1 MTEQQ
6 KNALLPAGLRD
17 VLPPDAAFEAEI
29 VERLVASFAARG
41 YDRIKPP
48 LIEFEEG
55 LLSGAGVA
63 LAPQTFRLMDPG
75 SQRMMGVRADITP
88 QIARIARSRL
98 GTAPRPLRLSYAGE
112 VLRVR
117 GGQLRPERQIMQ
129 VGAELIGSA
138 APSADA
144 EIIAMAVNAL
154 EGLGVEGVTV
164 DLTAPRM
171 VPAILVEHGIDGDRA
186 QQLRAALDHKDPAAV
201 GEIAG
206 SATTVL
212 TALLAATGPAEK
224 ALDALGAIEL
234 PDSAG
239 QERSRIGEVVRLLQ
253 AAVPGIRI
261 TLDPVEHRGFEYH
274 TGIGFTVFA
283 RGVPTEL
290 ARGGRYRV
298 PNSDGTGNGTDNGTD
313 NGNGTG
319 NRNGAAAGDVEGER
333 ATGVT
338 LYVDTILGIVPLHGA
353 IRRILVP
360 LGTPDEAAASLR
372 AGGWV
377 TVAALEEAASLNNEA
392 QRLACS
398 HVLRDGGP
406 EPV

>member
-29 VERLVASFAARG
+29 VERLVACFAARG

-98 GTAPRPLRLSYAGE
+98 GGAARPLRLSYAGE

-138 APSADA
+138 LPSADA
-144 EIIAMAVNAL
+144 EIIAMAVDAL
-154 EGLGVEGVTV
+154 EGIGIEGVTV
-164 DLTAPRM
+164 DLTAPRL
-171 VPAILVEHGIDGDRA
+171 VPAILAGHDIDDDSR
-186 QQLRAALDHKDPAAV
+186 QLLRAALDRKDPAAV
-201 GEIAG
+201 GEVAG
-206 SATTVL
+206 SATAVL

-224 ALDALGAIEL
+224 ALEALGAIDL
-234 PDSAG
+234 PDTAAR
-239 QERSRIGEVVRLLQ
+239 ERGRIAEVVRLLQ

-283 RGVPTEL
+283 RGVPAEL
-290 ARGGRYRV
+290 ASGGRYRV
-298 PNSDGTGNGTDNGTD
+298 PTGT
-313 NGNGTG
+313 
-319 NRNGAAAGDVEGER
+319 AAGDRGVEADGER

-338 LYVDTILGIVPLHGA
+338 LYVDTILGIVARHGVT
-353 IRRILVP
+353 RRILLP
-360 LGTPDEAAASLR
+360 FGTPAAAAATLR
-372 AGGWV
+372 AAGWV
-377 TVAALEEAASLNNEA
+377 TVAALDGATSPKDDA

>member
-1 MTEQQ
+1 
-6 KNALLPAGLRD
+6 
-17 VLPPDAAFEAEI
+17 
-29 VERLVASFAARG
+29 
-41 YDRIKPP
+41 
-48 LIEFEEG
+48 
-55 LLSGAGVA
+55 
-63 LAPQTFRLMDPG
+63 
-75 SQRMMGVRADITP
+75 
-88 QIARIARSRL
+88 
-98 GTAPRPLRLSYAGE
+98 
-112 VLRVR
+112 
-117 GGQLRPERQIMQ
+117 
-129 VGAELIGSA
+129 
-138 APSADA
+138 
-144 EIIAMAVNAL
+144 
-154 EGLGVEGVTV
+154 
-164 DLTAPRM
+164 
-171 VPAILVEHGIDGDRA
+171 
-186 QQLRAALDHKDPAAV
+186 V

-212 TALLAATGPAEK
+212 TALLAATGPFEK

>member
-1 MTEQQ
+1 
-6 KNALLPAGLRD
+6 
-17 VLPPDAAFEAEI
+17 
-29 VERLVASFAARG
+29 
-41 YDRIKPP
+41 
-48 LIEFEEG
+48 
-55 LLSGAGVA
+55 
-63 LAPQTFRLMDPG
+63 
-75 SQRMMGVRADITP
+75 
-88 QIARIARSRL
+88 
-98 GTAPRPLRLSYAGE
+98 
-112 VLRVR
+112 
-117 GGQLRPERQIMQ
+117 MQ

>member
-29 VERLVASFAARG
+29 VERLVACFAARG

-98 GTAPRPLRLSYAGE
+98 GGAPRPLRLSYAGE

-117 GGQLRPERQIMQ
+117 GDQLRPERQIMQ

-138 APSADA
+138 LPSADA
-144 EIIAMAVNAL
+144 EIIAMAVDAL
-154 EGLGVEGVTV
+154 EGLGIAGVTV
-164 DLTAPRM
+164 DLTAPRL
-171 VPAILVEHGIDGDRA
+171 VPGILAGHDIDDDSR
-186 QQLRAALDHKDPAAV
+186 QLLRAALDRKDPAAV
-201 GEIAG
+201 GEVAG
-206 SATTVL
+206 TATEVL

-224 ALDALGAIEL
+224 ALNALGAIDL
-234 PDSAG
+234 PDSAAR
-239 QERSRIGEVVRLLQ
+239 ERGRIAEVVLLLQ

-283 RGVPTEL
+283 RGVPAEL
-290 ARGGRYRV
+290 ASGGRYRV
-298 PNSDGTGNGTDNGTD
+298 PTGN
-313 NGNGTG
+313 
-319 NRNGAAAGDVEGER
+319 AAGGRGVEADGER

-338 LYVDTILGIVPLHGA
+338 LYVDTILGIVARHGA
-353 IRRILVP
+353 TRRILLP
-360 LGTPDEAAASLR
+360 LGTQAAVAAALR
-372 AGGWV
+372 AEGWV
-377 TVAALEEAASLNNEA
+377 TVAALDGATAPKDDA

>member
-212 TALLAATGPAEK
+212 TALLAATGPFEK

-298 PNSDGTGNGTDNGTD
+298 PNSDGTGNGTG
-313 NGNGTG
+313 GTG

-372 AGGWV
+372 ADGWV
-377 TVAALEEAASLNNEA
+377 TVAALEEAASLNDEA

>member
-6 KNALLPAGLRD
+6 KSALLPAGLRD

-29 VERLVASFAARG
+29 VERLVAAFAARG

-48 LIEFEEG
+48 LIEFEDG

-98 GTAPRPLRLSYAGE
+98 GSAPRPLRLSYAGE

-144 EIIAMAVNAL
+144 EIIAMAVNVL
-154 EGLGVEGVTV
+154 EGLGIEGVTV

-171 VPAILVEHGIDGDRA
+171 VPAILVEHGIAGDRA
-186 QQLRAALDHKDPAAV
+186 QQLRAALDRKDPAAV
-201 GEIAG
+201 VEIAG

-212 TALLAATGPAEK
+212 TALLAATGPAEQ
-224 ALDALGAIEL
+224 ALDALGAIKL
-234 PDSAG
+234 PESAAE
-239 QERSRIGEVVRLLQ
+239 ERGRIAEVVGLLRK
-253 AAVPGIRI
+253 AVPGIRI

-298 PNSDGTGNGTDNGTD
+298 PNGDGTGD
-313 NGNGTG
+313 GTG
-319 NRNGAAAGDVEGER
+319 DGAAAGDAEGER

-338 LYVDTILGIVPLHGA
+338 LDVDTILGIVPLRGA
-353 IRRILVP
+353 IRRILLP
-360 LGTPDEAAASLR
+360 LGTSAEAAAALR
-372 AGGWV
+372 ADGWV
-377 TVAALEEAASLNNEA
+377 TVAVLDAKAVPDKEA

-398 HVLRDGGP
+398 HVLLDGGP